1 MDDDTFLIMLGDHGM
16 DKMGN
21 HGGDSILEC
30 QLFGSI
36 ASRVGSPY
44 LMFWLIFS
52 DVWLTT
58 PLSGQI
64 VLGLSAVALLSY
76 LEILD
81 SVRGVRSL
89 NNAVTSSILD
99 LANTNPNHALLFS
112 FPEIVPLALL
122 ATHMCYS
129 TGHQS
134 TFSSIQMEKRIHPL
148 KDAFLPLFP
157 HFRCSQYLWV
167 LFPRGAGG
175 TANRTL
181 EPLSFDHPKNHLA
194 PVQTH

>member
-1 MDDDTFLIMLGDHGM
+1 
-16 DKMGN
+16 
-21 HGGDSILEC
+21 
-30 QLFGSI
+30 
-36 ASRVGSPY
+36 
-44 LMFWLIFS
+44 MFWLIFS
-52 DVWLTT
+52 DVWLMT

-112 FPEIVPLALL
+112 FSEIVPLALL
-122 ATHMCYS
+122 ATHMYYS
-129 TGHQS
+129 TSHQS

-148 KDAFLPLFP
+148 KVAFLPLSVALNTFGSFFLGALAVP
-157 HFRCSQYLWV
+157 LIVLWNLSPLPAPKIISPPSKCTKSRISDIGV
-167 LFPRGAGG
+167 WGGVEEAFDGVGAGRVFRG
-175 TANRTL
+175 LGA
-181 EPLSFDHPKNHLA
+181 
-194 PVQTH
+194 